1 MLFRSAH
8 DVAHDE
14 NDLVEFIKNKIKS
27 NNKIT
32 RQAIADEAGVSKK
45 TIERHMKKIN
55 NLKYVGSGNN
65 GHWELN
71 E

>member
-1 MLFRSAH
+1 M
-8 DVAHDE
+8 
-14 NDLVEFIKNKIKS
+14 EFIKNKIKS